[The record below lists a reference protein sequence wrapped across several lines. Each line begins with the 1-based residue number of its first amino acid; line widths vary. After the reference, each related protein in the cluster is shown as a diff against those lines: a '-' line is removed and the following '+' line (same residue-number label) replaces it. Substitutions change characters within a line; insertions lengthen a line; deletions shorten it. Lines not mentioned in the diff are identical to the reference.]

1 MGEPVSLREQADQ
14 MVERTADQAATA
26 LEKRSAS
33 RKGLNPLL
41 LVAPAAAQAFDAYS
55 TRQALKAGGR
65 EGNPVMAGI
74 ASNPVALYGTKFL
87 FAAGTA
93 AAAQALA
100 KSGHRTLGKIVA
112 GLGIAEPTAMGIHN
126 MEMAGRSR

>member
-1 MGEPVSLREQADQ
+1 MGEPLSLREQADQ
-14 MVERTADQAATA
+14 IVERTADQAATA

-41 LVAPAAAQAFDAYS
+41 LIAPAAGQGFDAYS
-55 TRQALKAGGR
+55 TQQALKAGGR
-65 EGNPVMAGI
+65 EANPAMAGI
-74 ASNPVALYGTKFL
+74 VDNPAKLYGTKLL

-93 AAAQALA
+93 LAAEALA

-112 GLGIAEPTAMGIHN
+112 GVGTAVPIAAGIHN
-126 MEMAGRSR
+126 MEIAGRSQ